1 MPRPAPRPVPEG
13 MHTLTPE
20 FFFDG
25 SCAQAIEFYQ
35 KAFGA
40 ELVGPVSKAPNNK
53 GVAHAMMRIGDSN
66 LMMADAWPNMWEQ
79 APKGSTTA
87 SLFVYVEDCDRLFER
102 AVKQGCQ
109 TVMPPADMFWGDR
122 MGKLKDPYGHSWA
135 IATNKWIMTPEEID
149 KGQKEFFK
157 NFQG

>member
-1 MPRPAPRPVPEG
+1 
-13 MHTLTPE
+13 
-20 FFFDG
+20 
-25 SCAQAIEFYQ
+25 
-35 KAFGA
+35 
-40 ELVGPVSKAPNNK
+40 
-53 GVAHAMMRIGDSN
+53 MRIGDSN

-79 APKGSTTA
+79 APKSSTTA
-87 SLFVYVEDCDRLFER
+87 SLFIYVEDCDRLFER

-122 MGKLKDPYGHSWA
+122 MGKIKDTFGHSWA
-135 IATNKWIMTPEEID
+135 IATNKWIMTPEEIE